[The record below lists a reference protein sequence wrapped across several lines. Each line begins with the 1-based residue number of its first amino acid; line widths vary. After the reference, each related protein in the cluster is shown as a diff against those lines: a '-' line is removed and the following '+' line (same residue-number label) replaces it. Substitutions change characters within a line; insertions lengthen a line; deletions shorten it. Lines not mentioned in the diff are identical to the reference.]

1 MKECCIEVLKLLD
14 EKGLLTADLEFVR
27 AICSSG
33 TIKKEKNKV
42 PPAERQGKYDNTKC
56 QARIWAEGYDSIQ
69 CQFSPIS
76 SCFCKRHHTCSEGNW
91 WLGNINDERPE
102 RPILYSG
109 SNPDGNEH
117 KWKDSEEEKLD
128 EAQDKQSDEVDE
140 KPKRRGRP
148 KGSKNKKKN
157 EGKKSKDEITMDE
170 LQALINKKEDM
181 IKNS

>member
-1 MKECCIEVLKLLD
+1 MKECCVEILKLLD
-14 EKGLLTADLEFVR
+14 EKGLLTTDLEYVH

-33 TIKKEKNKV
+33 TIKKKKSKV

-76 SCFCKRHHTCSEGNW
+76 GCFCKRHNTCSEGKW

-109 SNPDGNEH
+109 SNPEGIEH
-117 KWKDSEEEKLD
+117 KWKDSEEKVD
-128 EAQDKQSDEVDE
+128 EAQDKQPDEVDE
-140 KPKRRGRP
+140 KPKQRGRP

-157 EGKKSKDEITMDE
+157 EEKKPKDVITMDE